1 MSGRHYRIPIGA
13 ESVYEQLRTWI
24 DQLLGLPNGQA
35 TTWFPPAASAVKD
48 ANYFYI
54 HILEEHYQNPSF
66 KPWFD
71 QAIAT
76 TWVQQV
82 NAADWFA
89 AVALIDAPPPA
100 PVPDAWTLGREYR
113 VGDLCTYSGVTY
125 RCKIAH
131 TPYDAGHP
139 PPVVP
144 AIWDV
149 AT

>member
-24 DQLLGLPNGQA
+24 DQSLGLPNGQA

-48 ANYFYI
+48 VNYFYI

-82 NAADWFA
+82 NAADWHA
-89 AVALIDAPPPA
+89 AVSLIDAPSPPT
-100 PVPDAWTLGREYR
+100 PEAWTVGQS
-113 VGDLCTYSGVTY
+113 VAIGDLRTYQGVTY
-125 RCKIAH
+125 RCQQAH
-131 TPYDAGHP
+131 TTQTGWEP
-139 PPVVP
+139 PSVP
-144 AIWDV
+144 ALWEV
-149 AT
+149 VV